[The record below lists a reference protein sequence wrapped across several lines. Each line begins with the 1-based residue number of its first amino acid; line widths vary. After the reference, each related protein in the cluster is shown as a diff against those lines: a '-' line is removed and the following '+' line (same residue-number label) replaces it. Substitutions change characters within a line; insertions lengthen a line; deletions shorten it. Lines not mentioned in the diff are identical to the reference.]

1 MLDFTVG
8 NENDV
13 INNADNIPKTAFVII
28 ESKKG
33 YMLVYN
39 KYFKR
44 WELTGGT
51 MEEGETP
58 RDCVIRECKEES
70 NQNISD
76 LKFVGVAKY
85 SWMNAALYYTFLNN
99 EEPFIENEEISGLLW
114 WKLGDEVAE
123 RIDDESIEMIELN
136 NPTV

>member
-8 NENDV
+8 NKNDV
-13 INNADNIPKTAFVII
+13 MNNPNNIPKTAFVII
-28 ESKKG
+28 ESEKG

-39 KYFKR
+39 KYYKC
-44 WELTGGT
+44 WELTGGN
-51 MEEGETP
+51 MEQGETP

-70 NQNISD
+70 NQNIST

-85 SWMNAALYYTFLNN
+85 SGMNAALYYTFLNN
-99 EEPFIENEEISGLLW
+99 EEPFIENEEISDLLW

-123 RIDDESIEMIELN
+123 KIDEESIKMIELYN
-136 NPTV
+136 TAL